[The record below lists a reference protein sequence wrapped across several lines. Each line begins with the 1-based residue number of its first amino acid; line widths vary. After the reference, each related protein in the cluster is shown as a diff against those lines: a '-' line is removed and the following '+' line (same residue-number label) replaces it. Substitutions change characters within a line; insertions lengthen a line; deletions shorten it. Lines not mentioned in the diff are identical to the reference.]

1 MTVIDFI
8 GVLLVWVVAV
18 LLAVFVGAWIGAW

>member
-8 GVLLVWVVAV
+8 CLLLVWVVAV